1 MREFFVDEVR
11 NGHAQIAGEEARH
24 LTRVLRVEAG
34 QRYEISDNRNVY
46 LAEIET
52 ARKENVVFRT
62 LEKLPAAPPSARF
75 ELYAALIKFDRFEWM
90 VEKAT
95 ELGVTEI
102 VPVEATRSERGL
114 EKAAAKRVERW
125 RRIALEASQ
134 QSRRAHLPEIAEPV
148 PLADALART
157 GTYRY
162 ALDENPGAVPLL
174 QALPAVRTAQD
185 TVAILTGPEGGWT
198 EEERVCFTAAG
209 WTPVSMGPLI
219 LRAETAVIAA
229 LAVVIAGVAGKTK
242 SVDPSSGFR
251 KSEAPSGADSAER
264 HRDWRG
270 GDADPHAGRP
280 EPRRAGRYGDALRGH
295 RRGHHHPSAG
305 ELRVHVFAHHAGE
318 DRGRGARPAAR
329 RDGYRYVRQI
339 HRLVQFHHRHS
350 PGRIQCDERRTEGHQ
365 GPAVSG
371 SR

>member
-1 MREFFVDEVR
+1 MRRRFFVSDVR
-11 NGHAQIAGEEARH
+11 NGKAEIDGDEARH

-62 LEKLPAAPPSARF
+62 LEKLPTSPTSARF
-75 ELYAALIKFDRFEWM
+75 ELYAALIKFDRFEWI

-102 VPVEATRSERGL
+102 VPIEAARSERGL

-134 QSRRAHLPEIAEPV
+134 QSRRTHLPEIAGHIS
-148 PLADALART
+148 LNDAIARMRS
-157 GTYRY
+157 YRY
-162 ALDENPGAVPLL
+162 VLDEAPGAAPLL
-174 QALPAVRTAQD
+174 SALPAVRTAED

-198 EEERVCFTAAG
+198 DEERVLFTAAG

-229 LAVVIAGVAGKTK
+229 LA
-242 SVDPSSGFR
+242 
-251 KSEAPSGADSAER
+251 
-264 HRDWRG
+264 
-270 GDADPHAGRP
+270 
-280 EPRRAGRYGDALRGH
+280 
-295 RRGHHHPSAG
+295 
-305 ELRVHVFAHHAGE
+305 
-318 DRGRGARPAAR
+318 
-329 RDGYRYVRQI
+329 
-339 HRLVQFHHRHS
+339 LVSQ
-350 PGRIQCDERRTEGHQ
+350 
-365 GPAVSG
+365 AWLLN
-371 SR
+371 